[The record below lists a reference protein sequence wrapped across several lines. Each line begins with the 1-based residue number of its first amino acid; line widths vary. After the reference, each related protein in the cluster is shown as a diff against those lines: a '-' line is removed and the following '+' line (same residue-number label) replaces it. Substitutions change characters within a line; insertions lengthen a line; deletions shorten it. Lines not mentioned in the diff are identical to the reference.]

1 MSGYPKEIKGVK
13 PAKTNRFKV
22 EELLK
27 KKIDFGKV
35 TVNVVT
41 EKVAGRNW
49 KEWHH
54 AYGGAILMLLGFGL
68 GLAFNPRW
76 AYTFCPLGFLIFV
89 DDFAKDIAGVKTTP
103 LRVLNDWLGRH
114 FPIYNKICGVLD
126 WLCGKRR

>member
-35 TVNVVT
+35 TVT
-41 EKVAGRNW
+41 GIEKVSGRNW

-54 AYGGAILMLLGFGL
+54 GYGGVIMMLVGFGL
-68 GLAFNPRW
+68 GLAFNPWW
-76 AYTFCPLGFLIFV
+76 AYILCSLGFLIFV
-89 DDFAKDIAGVKTTP
+89 DDFIKDIVGVKTTP

-114 FPIYNKICGVLD
+114 FPIYNKICSVLD
-126 WLCGKRR
+126 WIFLKRS